1 MSIGFWRKKRV
12 FAILLVTFVLLMFMS
27 SDFVGKLLYPIRYEE
42 EIRQH
47 AAKYDVD
54 PLLVAAIIRVESN
67 YKTNISSKKG
77 AFGLMQ
83 LMPDTSEWI
92 VEAGRFPLSYNNDLE
107 KPTVSIEL
115 GTWYIGWLHKQF
127 NGNTTAALAGYNA
140 GQGKVRRWIQNQE
153 WDGTLEQ
160 ADSIP
165 YGETRHYIQRVLYY
179 YNKYYKL
186 YAEEW
191 GIAAETETQR
201 SIGQAP

>member
-140 GQGKVRRWIQNQE
+140 GQGKVHRWIQNRE

-191 GIAAETETQR
+191 GIAAETQR